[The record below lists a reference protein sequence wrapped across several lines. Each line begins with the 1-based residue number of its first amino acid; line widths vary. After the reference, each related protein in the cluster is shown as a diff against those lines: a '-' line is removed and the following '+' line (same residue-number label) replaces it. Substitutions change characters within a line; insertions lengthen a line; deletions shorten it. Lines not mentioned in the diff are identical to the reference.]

1 VHVFRLPTPRA
12 IWRSLPGRWASRVE
26 SAQAAT
32 LLAACR
38 ALDVTPAPLLEAW
51 ARDSRGRQGWR
62 LVKAA
67 RSLQAGVPLAA
78 VPDQVPGLLCD
89 DHAVAVRF
97 GGRTGL
103 LAPVVRA
110 AVAADTGVDA
120 ERRRRTKSLVRFA
133 TVWSILALL
142 VTIFLATK
150 IAPQFKKIVEDFD
163 ASLSPV
169 TQRWIDTCSWA
180 AGFTWLLVPLAV
192 LGLVLRFSPAV
203 RREFARPF
211 TRRRRTAAA
220 LDTLAVA
227 AAAGQPLH
235 AAAAALAASQTDGR
249 LAVRLGRAAIDGS
262 AGKTLAAAGL
272 LTAAEGRELDAAAGD
287 PATLERIAAR
297 RRDALRRRSAAWQ
310 GAISLGLLAVAG
322 AFVFWTALAILMPL
336 IDWIEQLAGVR
347 P

>member
-1 VHVFRLPTPRA
+1 MFRLPSPRA
-12 IWRSLPGRWASRVE
+12 IWRSLPGRQASRAE

-38 ALDVTPAPLLEAW
+38 ALDVAPAPLLEAW
-51 ARDSRGRQGWR
+51 AQDSRGRQGRR
-62 LVKAA
+62 LAKAA
-67 RSLQAGVPLAA
+67 RYLQSGGSLAA
-78 VPDQVPGLLCD
+78 VPDQVPGLMCD

-103 LAPVVRA
+103 LAAAVRA
-110 AVAADTGVDA
+110 AVAADTGA
-120 ERRRRTKSLVRFA
+120 EAESRRRTRSLVWFA
-133 TVWSILALL
+133 TIQGILALL
-142 VTIFLATK
+142 VTMFLVTK
-150 IAPQFKKIVEDFD
+150 IAPQFEKIWDEFN

-169 TQRWIDTCSWA
+169 TRLWIDTCSWA
-180 AGFTWLLVPLAV
+180 AGFSWLIVALAV
-192 LGLVLRFSPAV
+192 LGLVLWFSPAV

-227 AAAGQPLH
+227 AAAGQPIH
-235 AAAAALAASQTDGR
+235 AAAAGLAACQADGR
-249 LAVRLGRAAIDGS
+249 LAVRLGRAAIEGP

-297 RRDALRRRSAAWQ
+297 RRDALRRRSAAGQ

>member
-1 VHVFRLPTPRA
+1 MFRLPTPRA

-38 ALDVTPAPLLEAW
+38 ALDVAPAPLLEAW
-51 ARDSRGRQGWR
+51 ARDSRGRQGRR

-67 RSLQAGVPLAA
+67 RYLQGGGSLAA
-78 VPDQVPGLLCD
+78 VPDQVPGLMCD

-103 LAPVVRA
+103 LAPVVRT
-110 AVAADTGVDA
+110 AVAAESGVDA
-120 ERRRRTKSLVRFA
+120 EHRRRAKGLVWFA
-133 TVWSILALL
+133 AIWSIIALL
-142 VTIFLATK
+142 VTMFLVIK
-150 IAPQFKKIVEDFD
+150 IAPLFKKIGADFD

-180 AGFTWLLVPLAV
+180 AGFAWLLVPLAV
-192 LGLVLRFSPAV
+192 LVLVLWFSPAV

-220 LDTLAVA
+220 LETLAVA

-235 AAAAALAASQTDGR
+235 AAAAALAACQADGR
-249 LAVRLGRAAIDGS
+249 LAVRLGRAAVEGP

-272 LTAAEGRELDAAAGD
+272 LTAAEGRALDAAAGA
-287 PATLERIAAR
+287 PATLARISAGR
-297 RRDALRRRSAAWQ
+297 REAIRRRSAMWR
-310 GAISLGLLAVAG
+310 GAIALGLLAVAG
-322 AFVFWTALAILMPL
+322 AFVLWTGLAILSPV
-336 IDWIEQLAGVR
+336 IDWTEQLAGVR

>member
-51 ARDSRGRQGWR
+51 ARDSRGRQGRR

-103 LAPVVRA
+103 VAPVVRVALA
-110 AVAADTGVDA
+110 AETGVEA
-120 ERRRRTKSLVRFA
+120 EARLRTRSLMRFA

-142 VTIFLATK
+142 VTIFLVTK
-150 IAPQFKKIVEDFD
+150 LAPQFMKIWDD
-163 ASLSPV
+163 YGLSLPPV
-169 TQRWIDTCSWA
+169 TRHWIDACSWA
-180 AGFTWLLVPLAV
+180 ARFGWLIVPLFV

-249 LAVRLGRAAIDGS
+249 LAVRLGRAAIDGP

-272 LTAAEGRELDAAAGD
+272 LSAAEGRELDAAAGD

>member
-1 VHVFRLPTPRA
+1 VFRLPTPRA
-12 IWRSLPGRWASRVE
+12 IWRSLPGRWASRAE
-26 SAQAAT
+26 SAQAAA

-38 ALDVTPAPLLEAW
+38 ALDVAPSAMLEAW
-51 ARDSRGRQGWR
+51 AQDSRGRQGRR
-62 LVKAA
+62 LTKAA
-67 RSLQAGVPLAA
+67 RYLQAGGSVAG
-78 VPDQVPGLLCD
+78 VPDHVPGLLCD

-97 GGRTGL
+97 GGMTGL
-103 LAPVVRA
+103 LTPAVRVALA
-110 AVAADTGVDA
+110 AETGVEA
-120 ERRRRTKSLVRFA
+120 EARLRTRSLMRFA

-142 VTIFLATK
+142 VTIFLVTK
-150 IAPQFKKIVEDFD
+150 LAPQFKKIVEDFD

-272 LTAAEGRELDAAAGD
+272 LTAAEGREFDAAADD